1 MAKHLTLLPLRSSAS
16 LYNGGMSTT
25 TDKVILD
32 LDQLVA
38 GNPQE
43 TPTVVDRPIEAL
55 PETTNSSIDA
65 ALGERFQLESVL
77 GEGSMGIVYRARDL
91 ILERSVAVKLIHES
105 AAQDPGFRSRFFIEA
120 KIMAGLAPNPH
131 VVTIYDMGET
141 EEQQPYLVME
151 YLPGRTLKEIISDV
165 SGTPLP
171 QGWLLK
177 VARQMLMAVVDA
189 HAHGIVHRDIKPEN
203 VFVLRSHSG
212 RLEGG
217 TVRNLPFLVK
227 VLDFGIA
234 RSDLWKLPQA
244 LRTAPGFVVGTPRYM
259 SPEQAAGDVLS
270 PASDVYSLGLVLYEL
285 ATGGQFPLYAK
296 SSGGFIAAHI
306 HQRPIPL
313 AEALEGKGVV
323 YPKVLTQLIDSM
335 LVKLP
340 TKRLS
345 SPEALAAIL
354 KFEG

>member
-1 MAKHLTLLPLRSSAS
+1 
-16 LYNGGMSTT
+16 
-25 TDKVILD
+25 
-32 LDQLVA
+32 
-38 GNPQE
+38 
-43 TPTVVDRPIEAL
+43 
-55 PETTNSSIDA
+55 
-65 ALGERFQLESVL
+65 
-77 GEGSMGIVYRARDL
+77 MGVVYRARDL

-131 VVTIYDMGET
+131 VVTIYDLGET
-141 EEQQPYLVME
+141 EEAQPYLVME
-151 YLPGRTLKEIISDV
+151 YLPGRTLKEILRDV

-177 VARQMLMAVVDA
+177 VARQMFMAVVDA
-189 HAHGIVHRDIKPEN
+189 HAYGIIHRDLKPEN

-217 TVRNLPFLVK
+217 AVRNLPFLVK

-259 SPEQAAGDVLS
+259 SPEQAAGGALTT
-270 PASDVYSLGLVLYEL
+270 ASDVYSIGLVLYEL
-285 ATGGQFPLYAK
+285 ATGGQFPLFAK

-313 AEALEGKGVV
+313 ADALEGKGVSYSKAV
-323 YPKVLTQLIDSM
+323 TDLIDGM
-335 LVKLP
+335 LEKMP
-340 TKRLS
+340 ERRMNS
-345 SPEALAAIL
+345 SAVLAAIL
-354 KFEG
+354 KIEGYA